1 MDGYSLRAVLLY
13 RDINDAF
20 THHYLL
26 GRILLVTKYI
36 LSYYSKESRIYGVQI
51 LNTVWRNVLTR
62 IKSFADLIV
71 MWSTNLMGWIL
82 GFAMHDLIE
91 IATLIKEISATA
103 AFIATIIYTIH
114 RIRKNK
120 REKDNKK

>member
-1 MDGYSLRAVLLY
+1 M
-13 RDINDAF
+13 
-20 THHYLL
+20 
-26 GRILLVTKYI
+26 
-36 LSYYSKESRIYGVQI
+36 
-51 LNTVWRNVLTR
+51 TR
-62 IKSFADLIV
+62 IKSFADLIAV
-71 MWSTNLMGWIL
+71 WSTNLVGWIL

-91 IATLIKEISATA
+91 IATLIKEVSATA